1 MTQIAV
7 SGAAVE
13 FGATTL
19 FKDITFTVASGERWG
34 VVGRNGTGKTTLFKL
49 MTGDLPPS
57 KGQVARQSGLTVSLL
72 GQHRDYGAAT
82 TVWEA
87 AAGPFAELLA
97 LEQSLAEQA
106 DGLATTHDEAALA
119 RYGRDL
125 ERFEREGGYTYAAR
139 VDAVLDGLGFDPDVS
154 RTRLLSTLSGGER
167 GRVGLARQ
175 LVLPGEVLL
184 LDEPTNHL
192 SLTLATELEDALGEY
207 PGAVVVASHDRWL
220 RRRWR
225 GASMALQGGR
235 LAT

>member
-19 FKDITFTVASGERWG
+19 FTDITFTVAAGERWG

-49 MTGDLPPS
+49 MTGDLAPS

-97 LEQSLAEQA
+97 LEQSLAE
-106 DGLATTHDEAALA
+106 
-119 RYGRDL
+119 
-125 ERFEREGGYTYAAR
+125 
-139 VDAVLDGLGFDPDVS
+139 
-154 RTRLLSTLSGGER
+154 
-167 GRVGLARQ
+167 
-175 LVLPGEVLL
+175 
-184 LDEPTNHL
+184 
-192 SLTLATELEDALGEY
+192 
-207 PGAVVVASHDRWL
+207 
-220 RRRWR
+220 
-225 GASMALQGGR
+225 
-235 LAT
+235 